1 MLDFWNLSLEIFIG
15 FILGFSD
22 DELIERDIFGIE
34 FVDVLKMLENICF
47 IIIIILRDMLIKWI
61 FRKEDFFILVLVDI
75 IVWVY

>member
-47 IIIIILRDMLIKWI
+47 IIIIIL
-61 FRKEDFFILVLVDI
+61 
-75 IVWVY
+75 